1 MLLMQSSLSLYRLT
15 LAIFQLFLFSMKSI
29 LEDFNLKIE
38 SDNNKSIN
46 NTRVLN
52 KKIKINNLKKL
63 LYLLTIMERRWMSTI
78 KIVNLFKKSAYDTS
92 NYVWLFYWKFFL
104 DVSELIADLLDSL
117 GVSLCV
123 WDMIADELC

>member
-1 MLLMQSSLSLYRLT
+1 
-15 LAIFQLFLFSMKSI
+15 MKSI

-63 LYLLTIMERRWMSTI
+63 LYLLTIMERR
-78 KIVNLFKKSAYDTS
+78 
-92 NYVWLFYWKFFL
+92 
-104 DVSELIADLLDSL
+104 
-117 GVSLCV
+117 
-123 WDMIADELC
+123 